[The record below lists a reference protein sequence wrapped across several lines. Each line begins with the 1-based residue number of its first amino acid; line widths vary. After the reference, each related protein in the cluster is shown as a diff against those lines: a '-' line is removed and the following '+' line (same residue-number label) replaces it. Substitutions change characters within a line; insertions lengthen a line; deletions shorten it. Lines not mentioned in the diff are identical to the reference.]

1 MAFGPLQI
9 RFDERV
15 LRPRPWTL
23 EQARWAAELSDGVP
37 DGAVAELC
45 AGVGHIG
52 LALAA
57 AVPRELVL
65 VDTDLRACELARANA
80 EAAGLTDRV
89 DVRTGEVDATL
100 RPEERFAL
108 MLADPPW
115 VRSDGTDEFPD
126 DPVGAIDGGD
136 DGLDLARTCLRVISQ
151 HLGQG
156 GVAIL
161 QLGDGMQSRAVA
173 DHLDRHPEL
182 GLRVADVRNPD
193 ANGVLVLLLGR
204 DSA

>member
-1 MAFGPLQI
+1 MTFGPLEI
-9 RFDERV
+9 RFDDRV

-23 EQARWAAELSDGVP
+23 EQARWAVELSSDVP
-37 DGAVAELC
+37 DGPVAELC

-52 LALAA
+52 LALAVE
-57 AVPRELVL
+57 VPRELVL
-65 VDTDLRACELARANA
+65 VDTDPRACELASANA

-89 DVRTGEVDATL
+89 DIRTAEVDAAL

-136 DGLDLARTCLRVISQ
+136 DGLDLVRTCLRVIGE
-151 HLGQG
+151 HLVPG

-161 QLGDGMQSRAVA
+161 QLGDRAQAQAVA
-173 DHLDRHPEL
+173 DHLERHPGL
-182 GLRVADVRNPD
+182 GLRVADLRNPD
-193 ANGVLVLLLGR
+193 ANGVLVLLTIE
-204 DSA
+204 

>member
-1 MAFGPLQI
+1 MTFGPLEI
-9 RFDERV
+9 RFDDRV
-15 LRPRPWTL
+15 LRPRAWTL
-23 EQARWAAELSDGVP
+23 EQTRWAAELSDDVP
-37 DGAVAELC
+37 DGGAVAELC

-65 VDTDLRACELARANA
+65 VDADPRACELAGANA

-89 DVRTGEVDATL
+89 EVRTAEMDTAL

-136 DGLDLARTCLRVISQ
+136 DGLDLARTCLGVIGE
-151 HLGQG
+151 HLVRG
-156 GVAIL
+156 GAAIL
-161 QLGDGMQSRAVA
+161 QLGDRDQAQAVA
-173 DHLDRHPEL
+173 DHLERHPDI
-182 GLRVADVRNPD
+182 GLRVADLRNPD
-193 ANGVLVLLLGR
+193 ANGVLVLLTIE
-204 DSA
+204 